1 MIKLRIR
8 VCRVWRE
15 KTGVQVFRRKLHSHI
30 HLDYTRIEFYLS
42 QKKKKNNN
50 NNNNNF
56 GGSGLYEFEIFIFVT
71 YTF

>member
-1 MIKLRIR
+1 MIKLSIR
-8 VCRVWRE
+8 ACGVWRE
-15 KTGVQVFRRKLHSHI
+15 KTGVQVSRRKLHSHI
-30 HLDYTRIEFYLS
+30 YLDYTRIEFYLS
-42 QKKKKNNN
+42 KKKKNN